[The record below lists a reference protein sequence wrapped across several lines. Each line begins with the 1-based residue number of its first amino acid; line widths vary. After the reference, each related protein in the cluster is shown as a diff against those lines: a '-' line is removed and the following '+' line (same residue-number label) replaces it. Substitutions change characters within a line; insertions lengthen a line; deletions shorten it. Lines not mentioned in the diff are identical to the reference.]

1 MLDREKQ
8 PTGLMHSGEQ
18 LRKLLLEHPD
28 LPLLVFAKDSAN
40 SGDYYAMSCTDIS
53 AEVGEFLDCQQ
64 QYNDCYCFTDR
75 DEFRAK
81 SPKRC
86 ISIRKSPTS
95 SLSAKRSG
103 YLPNISLIGN
113 RSHMSYAKNAA
124 NHWRNG

>member
-8 PTGLMHSGEQ
+8 PTGLMHTGEQ
-18 LRKLLLEHPD
+18 LRKLLIEHPN

-75 DEFRAK
+75 AEFRDEIAENVFFEQEITDEELERETERIFAEYEPYWK
-81 SPKRC
+81 SC
-86 ISIRKSPTS
+86 IILTV
-95 SLSAKRSG
+95 
-103 YLPNISLIGN
+103 GN
-113 RSHMSYAKNAA
+113 
-124 NHWRNG
+124 

>member
-1 MLDREKQ
+1 MTMLDREKQ

-18 LRKLLLEHPD
+18 LRKLLIEHPD

-75 DEFRAK
+75 DEFRDEIAETVYLDQEITDEQFERETERIFAEYEPYWK
-81 SPKRC
+81 PC
-86 ISIRKSPTS
+86 IIMTV
-95 SLSAKRSG
+95 
-103 YLPNISLIGN
+103 GN
-113 RSHMSYAKNAA
+113 
-124 NHWRNG
+124 